1 MGRSLSLQDFKE
13 WMSTQSDLTG
23 IFSTEKPETKDNDE
37 HAGKL
42 VQTKVSRKKLIERIE
57 TEDVAEVLVD
67 DFVENGGTVL
77 CVEQKRV
84 QVEVESGVFFI
95 PKFCVKLIKD

>member
-13 WMSTQSDLTG
+13 WMSAQSDLTG
-23 IFSTEKPETKDNDE
+23 IFSTEKPEAKANDE

-42 VQTKVSRKKLIERIE
+42 VQTKVSRKKLLERIE
-57 TEDVAEVLVD
+57 TEDVSEVLVD
-67 DFVENGGTVL
+67 DFVENGGTIL